1 MLDAAAPWAGEL
13 PERADITY
21 FVTHPCHPS
30 IFRYEP
36 TREAQKDYFGGVAA
50 PQAIVCALM
59 QGPDEHYALC
69 EDIAKIIYQ
78 PVSRSH
84 RVTVEGLAIL
94 EPGLSETIGATLV
107 TALRE
112 ATDRA
117 VEKGVPKEAAMDF
130 MLGHLGI
137 ELGILFEDFP
147 GQFSDGAIYAINQAK
162 PKLLKDDWLKVLEP
176 DEIKQSVK
184 EICNP
189 PQVRTANESAH
200 IGDLL
205 DRKGLKLG
213 HYVGEFTT
221 PGIGYILKEAGCD
234 FAFLDMEHSG
244 NSFETLHRTC
254 ATSRLPACR
263 RWSASRPIPTT
274 TSPARSM
281 RGRCDRHPRWW
292 ARRTRPGPSSRR

>member
-1 MLDAAAPWAGEL
+1 MTKIALLGAGGKMGVRLATNLQGSAYDVAHVEVSDVGRKRLKDVIGADCVDQATALADADVVLMAVPDALIGKIAHTFVDQLKPGCAVIMLDAAAPYAGEL
-13 PERADITY
+13 PARADITY

-50 PQAIVCALM
+50 SQAIVCALM
-59 QGPDEHYALC
+59 QGPEEHYALC

-117 VEKGVPKEAAMDF
+117 IEKGVPKEAAMDF

-137 ELGILFEDFP
+137 EMGILFEDFP

-162 PKLLKDDWLKVLEP
+162 PKLLKEDWLKVLEP
-176 DEIKQSVK
+176 DEIKQSVQ

-189 PQVRTANESAH
+189 P
-200 IGDLL
+200 
-205 DRKGLKLG
+205 KG
-213 HYVGEFTT
+213 
-221 PGIGYILKEAGCD
+221 AGK
-234 FAFLDMEHSG
+234 
-244 NSFETLHRTC
+244 
-254 ATSRLPACR
+254 
-263 RWSASRPIPTT
+263 
-274 TSPARSM
+274 
-281 RGRCDRHPRWW
+281 
-292 ARRTRPGPSSRR
+292 

>member
-1 MLDAAAPWAGEL
+1 MTKVALLGAGGKMGVRLASNLQGSPYDVAHVEVSDVGKQRLKDAIGAECIDQATALKDADVVLMAVPDALIGKIAHTFVDQLKPGCAVIMLDAAAPWAGEL
-13 PERADITY
+13 PKRADITY

-36 TREAQKDYFGGVAA
+36 TLDAQKDYFGGVAA

-69 EDIAKIIYQ
+69 EDIARIIYQ

-137 ELGILFEDFP
+137 EMGILFEDFP

-189 PQVRTANESAH
+189 PQVRTA
-200 IGDLL
+200 
-205 DRKGLKLG
+205 K
-213 HYVGEFTT
+213 
-221 PGIGYILKEAGCD
+221 
-234 FAFLDMEHSG
+234 
-244 NSFETLHRTC
+244 
-254 ATSRLPACR
+254 
-263 RWSASRPIPTT
+263 
-274 TSPARSM
+274 
-281 RGRCDRHPRWW
+281 
-292 ARRTRPGPSSRR
+292 

>member
-1 MLDAAAPWAGEL
+1 MTKVALLGAGGKMGVRLATNLQASAYDVDHVEVSEVGRKRLKDAIGADCIDQATALKDADVVLMAVPDALIGKIAHTFVDQLKPGCAVIMLDAAAPWAGEL

-107 TALRE
+107 TALKE

-137 ELGILFEDFP
+137 ELGIIFEDFP
-147 GQFSDGAIYAINQAK
+147 GQFSDGAIYAIDQAK
-162 PKLLKDDWLKVLEP
+162 PKLLKEDWLDVLEP
-176 DEIKQSVK
+176 DQIKQSVK

-189 PQVRTANESAH
+189 P
-200 IGDLL
+200 
-205 DRKGLKLG
+205 K
-213 HYVGEFTT
+213 
-221 PGIGYILKEAGCD
+221 
-234 FAFLDMEHSG
+234 
-244 NSFETLHRTC
+244 
-254 ATSRLPACR
+254 
-263 RWSASRPIPTT
+263 
-274 TSPARSM
+274 
-281 RGRCDRHPRWW
+281 RG
-292 ARRTRPGPSSRR
+292 